1 MTDGLTVGVLAVAQV
16 ALHRIPLCFAATPG

>member
-16 ALHRIPLCFAATPG
+16 ALHRIPVCLAANPA